1 MPVDPRP
8 SLIDQALPDWQ
19 WREYHQRL
27 VSARPE
33 SVWQACLDARMGELL
48 ITRPLMLLR
57 GLGRGLGQNGV
68 ILDTM
73 PPRRIAITPPDEIL
87 LGLIFPTHGKL
98 SLIRQPDSITG
109 LNDARAGGLVRQVV
123 NIRLQSAPGGTLLS
137 TETRAIA
144 NDDQARRRFALYWA
158 LIRPASGLIRHDIL
172 RAIARRA
179 EGRTRI
185 AA

>member
-68 ILDTM
+68 ILETM
-73 PPRRIAITPPDEIL
+73 PPRRIAMTPRDEIL
-87 LGLIFPTHGKL
+87 MGLIFPTHGKL
-98 SLIRQPDSITG
+98 SLIRQPGSISG
-109 LNDARAGGLVRQVV
+109 LNDARGAGLVRQVV
-123 NIRLQSAPGGTLLS
+123 NVRLQATPDGTLLS

-179 EGRTRI
+179 DGRTRI